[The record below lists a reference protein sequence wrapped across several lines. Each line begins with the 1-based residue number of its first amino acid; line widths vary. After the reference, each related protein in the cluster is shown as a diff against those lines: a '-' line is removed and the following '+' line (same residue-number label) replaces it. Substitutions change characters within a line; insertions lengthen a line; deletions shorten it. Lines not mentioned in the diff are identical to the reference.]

1 MKQSKWSIQH
11 LNKKVILVARNCV
24 TFRLPK
30 HSCLVTLID
39 AFYFFEVHISVKTKA
54 SVCREMCPIIRKE
67 ILAGIEAA
75 LEKLRYLND
84 RPEVG
89 VFCRCHGDPASL
101 PQSDRHAALVQ
112 ESGTG
117 SACTCVETSETN
129 DLDERSAI
137 WLGQG
142 MKL

>member
-11 LNKKVILVARNCV
+11 LDKKIILVARNCV

-39 AFYFFEVHISVKTKA
+39 AFYFFEVHVAAETEA
-54 SVCREMCPIIRKE
+54 SVCRKVCPIIQKE

-75 LEKLRYLND
+75 SEKLRYSND

-89 VFCRCHGDPASL
+89 VFCRYHGDPALL

-117 SACTCVETSETN
+117 SACMCVETSESN
-129 DLDERSAI
+129 ALDEWSTI
-137 WLGQG
+137 WFDQG
-142 MKL
+142 MQ